1 MAEKDSSMKRN
12 RIIGKT
18 IIYALLI
25 LAALFIILPL
35 LFLVLN
41 SFKGQSEIV
50 RNPIALPESW
60 SLQYILSAIKQ
71 INFGKALLITVGITI
86 GSLIPVVAFSSVAA
100 WIITRHQAKIS
111 NFVYLMFVA
120 AMLVPFQVIMYPLMN
135 IMDSIGLKN
144 QVGLVLMYTGFHMA
158 MSVFLYSSAIRSVPV
173 ALEEA
178 AFIDGANIFQIFFL
192 VVFPLIKSTTVTV
205 IILTGIAIW
214 NDYLLPFL
222 TLGTSSG
229 KTLVLE
235 LYYAKMT
242 SGQYGS
248 PWELV
253 FPAVL
258 VCSIPLIIV
267 FLCLQKHFVAGM
279 TEGAVK

>member
-1 MAEKDSSMKRN
+1 MESSMKTN
-12 RIIGKT
+12 RMIGKVIVYT
-18 IIYALLI
+18 LLI
-25 LAALFIILPL
+25 LSALFILLPL
-35 LFLVLN
+35 LFLVIN

-50 RNPIALPESW
+50 RNPLALPESW
-60 SLQYILSAIKQ
+60 SLSYIKNAIES
-71 INFGKALLITVGITI
+71 IHFGKAVMITIGITVG
-86 GSLIPVVAFSSVAA
+86 SVIPTVLFSSVCA
-100 WIITRHQAKIS
+100 WIITRNHTKVSTFIYMA
-111 NFVYLMFVA
+111 FVS

-135 IMDSIGLKN
+135 VMDTLGLKN
-144 QVGLVLMYTGFHMA
+144 QVGLVVMYTGFNMA

-178 AFIDGANIFQIFFL
+178 AFMDGANVFQIFFL
-192 VVFPLIKSTTVTV
+192 IVFPLIKSSTVTV
-205 IILTGIAIW
+205 IILTGISIW

-222 TLGTSSG
+222 TLGTASG

-242 SGQYGS
+242 AGQYGS
-248 PWELV
+248 PWELI

-267 FLCLQKHFVAGM
+267 FLCLQKYFVAGM

>member
-1 MAEKDSSMKRN
+1 MESSMSKN
-12 RIIGKT
+12 RMIGKVIVYT
-18 IIYALLI
+18 LLV
-25 LAALFIILPL
+25 LAALFILLPL
-35 LFLVLN
+35 VFLILN
-41 SFKGQSEIV
+41 SFKGQSEII
-50 RNPIALPESW
+50 RNPFALPKSW
-60 SLQYILSAIKQ
+60 SLDYVKNALESIH
-71 INFGKALLITVGITI
+71 FGKAILITLGITVGA
-86 GSLIPVVAFSSVAA
+86 LIPTVLFSSICA
-100 WIITRHQAKIS
+100 WIITRNNTKKA
-111 NFVYLMFVA
+111 NFIYMAFVA

-135 IMDSIGLKN
+135 VMDSIGLKN
-144 QVGLVLMYTGFHMA
+144 QLGLVVMYTGFNMA

-178 AFIDGANIFQIFFL
+178 AYMDGANIFQIFFI

-205 IILTGIAIW
+205 IILTGISIW

-222 TLGTSSG
+222 TLGTASG

-242 SGQYGS
+242 AGQYGS
-248 PWELV
+248 PWELI

-258 VCSIPLIIV
+258 VCSIPLVVV
-267 FLCLQKHFVAGM
+267 FLCLQKYFVAGM

>member
-1 MAEKDSSMKRN
+1 MESSMKTN
-12 RIIGKT
+12 RVISKV
-18 IIYALLI
+18 IIYTLLV
-25 LAALFIILPL
+25 LAALFILLPL
-35 LFLVLN
+35 LFLVIN

-50 RNPIALPESW
+50 RNPLALPESW
-60 SLQYILSAIKQ
+60 SLSYMKNAIES
-71 INFGKALLITVGITI
+71 IHFGKALMITVGITV
-86 GSLIPVVAFSSVAA
+86 GSVIPTVLFSSVCA
-100 WIITRHQAKIS
+100 WIITRNHTKVSTFIYMA
-111 NFVYLMFVA
+111 FVS

-135 IMDSIGLKN
+135 VMDTLGLKN
-144 QVGLVLMYTGFHMA
+144 QVGLVVMYTGFNMA

-178 AFIDGANIFQIFFL
+178 AFMDGANVFQIFFL
-192 VVFPLIKSTTVTV
+192 IVFPLIKSSTVNV
-205 IILTGIAIW
+205 IILTGIGIW

-222 TLGTSSG
+222 TLGTASG

-242 SGQYGS
+242 AGQYGS
-248 PWELV
+248 PWELI

-258 VCSIPLIIV
+258 VCCIPLVIV
-267 FLCLQKHFVAGM
+267 FLCLQKYFVAGM

>member
-60 SLQYILSAIKQ
+60 SLQYILSAIRQ